1 MMLWL
6 QMNLGTIEVVLV
18 LAAIVPLIVK
28 KVVGSRRAGRS
39 SCGGNCSSCHGCQH
53 CQSKA

>member
-6 QMNLGTIEVVLV
+6 QMNLGTIAVVLV
-18 LAAIVPLIVK
+18 LAVVVTLIVK
-28 KVVGSRRAGRS
+28 KMVADKRAGRS
-39 SCGGNCSSCHGCQH
+39 SCGGNCSSCHGCRH

>member
-6 QMNLGTIEVVLV
+6 QMNLGTIAVVLV
-18 LAAIVPLIVK
+18 LAAVVTLIVK
-28 KVVGSRRAGRS
+28 KIVADKRAGRS